1 MSESLSRSLFPQFTE
16 EWVEVG
22 RPYEEHEEVLMNLK
36 FENGSS
42 QTRSVALAEI
52 PGANRQTGKTSN
64 GTLST
69 IRTQTTACKEG
80 KYCSQDS
87 GPEKL
92 TKYTNQMHRDLQ
104 KDNIL
109 NDEITDREKP
119 SYQCEEEYAKKLE
132 RAKLEN
138 QKIITNQIKMEND
151 AYLSAES

>member
-1 MSESLSRSLFPQFTE
+1 MEL
-16 EWVEVG
+16 
-22 RPYEEHEEVLMNLK
+22 
-36 FENGSS
+36 
-42 QTRSVALAEI
+42 ALAEI

-109 NDEITDREKP
+109 NDTQGSGAWHISLIHGSYTQFLNIFFTNKISSNKP
-119 SYQCEEEYAKKLE
+119 
-132 RAKLEN
+132 
-138 QKIITNQIKMEND
+138 
-151 AYLSAES
+151 

>member
-1 MSESLSRSLFPQFTE
+1 MEL
-16 EWVEVG
+16 
-22 RPYEEHEEVLMNLK
+22 
-36 FENGSS
+36 
-42 QTRSVALAEI
+42 ALAEI

-109 NDEITDREKP
+109 NDVICHNTVLLGQLGNFKFN
-119 SYQCEEEYAKKLE
+119 KKSGTTY
-132 RAKLEN
+132 
-138 QKIITNQIKMEND
+138 IYI
-151 AYLSAES
+151 